1 MKKETLKKIF
11 NFLKKEENKEHKDNG
26 SIKWKLFFNEPF
38 TKGRIKCGG

>member
-26 SIKWKLFFNEPF
+26 SIKWKLFSMNHLQR
-38 TKGRIKCGG
+38 KN